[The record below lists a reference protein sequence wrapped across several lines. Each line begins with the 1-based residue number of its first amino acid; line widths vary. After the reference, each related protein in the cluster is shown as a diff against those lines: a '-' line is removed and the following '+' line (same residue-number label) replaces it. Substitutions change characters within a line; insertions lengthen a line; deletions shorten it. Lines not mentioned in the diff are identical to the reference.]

1 MYPIHHITTIYKNW
15 NIKVE
20 LSVEKVFIRS
30 QSWWKLVTTNNF
42 RTEQQEKSWKM
53 LEGKRTISHNKGI
66 QEVTFFVLTLEGKMS
81 VNFPLLNSTNVY
93 LEKAWRPTW
102 NYKTLLR
109 LVGVSNKAIITQQLR
124 SFTLLFMSESNLPQI
139 LAHIHVLSVRKVV
152 YWCRVLYSMSSCF

>member
-20 LSVEKVFIRS
+20 LSVKVFIRS

-42 RTEQQEKSWKM
+42 RTEQREKSWKM
-53 LEGKRTISHNKGI
+53 LKGKRTISHNKGI
-66 QEVTFFVLTLEGKMS
+66 QEVTFFVLTLEGKTS

-93 LEKAWRPTW
+93 LKKAWRPTW

-124 SFTLLFMSESNLPQI
+124 SFTLLFMSKSNLPQI
-139 LAHIHVLSVRKVV
+139 LARIHVLSVRKVV
-152 YWCRVLYSMSSCF
+152 YWCIVLYSMSSCF